1 MDNKIDNLKHILH
14 FYTHKY
20 SSIIRPVLSLIKFSL
35 HSIILF
41 PRSGI
46 NCTSILGIN
55 LSIRHRS
62 NNYSKLKNLQENNN
76 K

>member
-1 MDNKIDNLKHILH
+1 MDNKIDNLKHILY

-35 HSIILF
+35 HSISLF

-46 NCTSILGIN
+46 NCTSILESTYPFVIDQIITTN
-55 LSIRHRS
+55 
-62 NNYSKLKNLQENNN
+62 
-76 K
+76 

>member
-20 SSIIRPVLSLIKFSL
+20 SSNPSSSLIKFSL
-35 HSIILF
+35 HSISLF

-46 NCTSILGIN
+46 NCTNILGIYPFVIDQIITAN
-55 LSIRHRS
+55 
-62 NNYSKLKNLQENNN
+62 
-76 K
+76 